1 MHKIKAYLYDNVLT
15 DDPNDFSARV
25 NSERSLTVKNI
36 SDSAATRGGANISSA
51 SMEHAVNLWL
61 KEMTYRL
68 CDGFSINTG
77 YFTASAHIRGVF
89 NSPTERF
96 NPQKHTLSFMFN
108 QGSLLRREAQAVE
121 VEIVGVADASLNIAQ
136 VTDVRSGSVNDLLTP
151 NRNLRIAGSRLRI
164 AGDNPSCGVWF
175 VNDAD
180 GTRTQVDT
188 GDIVTNNPS
197 ELIIVIPAL
206 APGTYRVEVSTQY
219 GGTTPLKEPRTAVFD
234 RPLTVQ

>member
-1 MHKIKAYLYDNVLT
+1 MANLHKIKAYLHDNVLT
-15 DDPNDFSARV
+15 DDPNDFIARV

-61 KEMTYRL
+61 KEMAYRL

-96 NPQKHTLSFMFN
+96 DPRKHTLSFNFS
-108 QGSLLRREAQAVE
+108 QGSLLRREAATVE
-121 VEIVGVADASLNIAQ
+121 VEIVGVADASLTIAQ

-164 AGDNPSCGVWF
+164 AGDNPACGVFF
-175 VNDAD
+175 VSDID
-180 GTRTQVDT
+180 GTRIPVDA

-197 ELIIVIPAL
+197 ELTSLSP
-206 APGTYRVEVSTQY
+206 
-219 GGTTPLKEPRTAVFD
+219 PLRRERTG
-234 RPLTVQ
+234 